1 MTNTGNLLEG
11 KTAVVTGGS
20 RGIGAAIV
28 RKFLSNGANVLLN
41 CSSESRVLADLVQ
54 ELELYAGK
62 LEIAVGD
69 VTDKAFVHDM
79 VAQAQNKFGEIHIL
93 VNNAGITRDK
103 PFSFLKDD
111 DWDAVIATN
120 LRGPYLCSKAVVK
133 PMMRAKWGRVIN
145 ISSISA
151 LGGRAGQTNYAASKS
166 GLIGFSKS
174 LARELGSYNVL
185 VNAVCVGAVETRMT
199 KRMPREMKEEMKSII
214 PVGRMGQPDEIAES
228 CLFLASDMSSYVTG
242 SILNVSGGAYM

>member
-133 PMMRAKWGRVIN
+133 PMMRAK
-145 ISSISA
+145 
-151 LGGRAGQTNYAASKS
+151 
-166 GLIGFSKS
+166 
-174 LARELGSYNVL
+174 
-185 VNAVCVGAVETRMT
+185 
-199 KRMPREMKEEMKSII
+199 
-214 PVGRMGQPDEIAES
+214 
-228 CLFLASDMSSYVTG
+228 
-242 SILNVSGGAYM
+242 